1 MQLLLAIRA
10 QLQLVAARAVEHR
23 LLLQL
28 LHQQRLQLQLLIH
41 MHT

>member
-1 MQLLLAIRA
+1 MQRLLAIRS

-28 LHQQRLQLQLLIH
+28 LLQQRLQLPWLIH